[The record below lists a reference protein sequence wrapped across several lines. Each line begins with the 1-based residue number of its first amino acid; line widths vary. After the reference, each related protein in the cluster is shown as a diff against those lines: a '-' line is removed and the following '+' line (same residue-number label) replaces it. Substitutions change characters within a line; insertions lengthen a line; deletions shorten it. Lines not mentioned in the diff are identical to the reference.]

1 MLKFTFQKWLITI
14 QLFLRQSA
22 LSLNINLPIGELLFL
37 INKSFCDY
45 LIDAKQMSNTLF
57 TIFLTEL
64 KKQIGSYII
73 WNKI

>member
-45 LIDAKQMSNTLF
+45 LIDAKQMSKPYLQF
-57 TIFLTEL
+57 FWQSL
-64 KKQIGSYII
+64 KSK
-73 WNKI
+73 